1 MSTVRDILDH
11 KGSHVFTIGPY
22 ATVLDAAQLMN
33 EHKIG
38 CLLVTQGGEVIG
50 ILTERD
56 LLRRVVAEC
65 RSPDETPVAEAMTS
79 DVLYC
84 RPHTSIEEVQRVM
97 KDYRVRHVPIVDL
110 NGDLHGMVSIGDVNA
125 WQVRD
130 HEVTIS
136 ALTEYIH
143 GRM

>member
-1 MSTVRDILDH
+1 MTVRDILDV

-22 ATVLDAAQLMN
+22 ATVLDAARLMN

-38 CLLVTQGGEVIG
+38 CLLVLQGGEVIG

-56 LLRRVVAEC
+56 LLRRVIAEC
-65 RSPDETPVAEAMTS
+65 RAPDETRVGEAMTQE
-79 DVLYC
+79 VIYC
-84 RPHTSIEEVQRVM
+84 RPHTSIEEVQRIM
-97 KDYRVRHVPIVDL
+97 KDYRLRHIPIVDL
-110 NGDLHGMVSIGDVNA
+110 QGTLHGMVSIGDLNA

-130 HEVTIS
+130 QEVTIS

-143 GRM
+143 GRV

>member
-1 MSTVRDILDH
+1 MSTVRDLLDL

-56 LLRRVVAEC
+56 LLRRVIAEC
-65 RSPDETPVAEAMTS
+65 RAPDETPVAEAMTS

-84 RPHTSIEEVQRVM
+84 RPHTSVDEVQRIM

-110 NGDLHGMVSIGDVNA
+110 QGDLHGMVSIGDINA